1 MRGHLAPR
9 LVVLLQEKGCLEVG
23 EGYRENGSTARVQIP
38 REEMPRA
45 RRARRACRG
54 GTILEDILGLEE
66 PVAELQKRG
75 LLQERWVTAR
85 EDVPRKS
92 GYRM

>member
-1 MRGHLAPR
+1 MRGHPEPR
-9 LVVLLQEKGCLEVG
+9 PVVLSQERGCLEVG
-23 EGYRENGSTARVQIP
+23 EGYLENGSTARVQIP

-45 RRARRACRG
+45 RAQTLCRG
-54 GTILEDILGLEE
+54 GTILEDIPGLEE

-75 LLQERWVTAR
+75 VLQERWVTAR